1 MSQPAVLE
9 LDEFLSPI
17 SPNDPVGDYLRWE
30 DAYAELEES
39 RRADEDAGEDD
50 VWKRQRKTADWN
62 AILRLGTELLR
73 DKTKDLQIAAW
84 VAEALARQHGLVGVR
99 DGLKLV
105 AALQEA
111 FWQDAHPA
119 RGDLELREGVY
130 EFLDHERLIPLLV
143 KGEPVTYVPG
153 APDLSYSYM
162 KYEESRKADNLSKRK
177 FEDDDER
184 AVHLAGKLRGEQF
197 DEAYRATD
205 RPFYVDLLVLI
216 DECREVVD
224 RINAVVKERWPA
236 KKQAPQLNRIFNAL
250 ADLKK
255 LVGQLLAK
263 KPAEEPPPAPQEAE
277 DEWADSGASE
287 ELDEE
292 ADAEAPAGW
301 GSEPAESASSAPERP
316 VRRRSAGAGFDSA
329 EEARDRIADAAHF
342 LRRSDPS
349 DPTSYLVLR
358 ALASGGVFASADE
371 LDASQLPPPSSA
383 VREKL
388 VQLAR
393 AGDEEHWA
401 SCLEE
406 AEHALGR
413 PEGRGW
419 LDLHWYAFNALTAL
433 GYENPARACK
443 SLLKAVLAAYP
454 SWPDSELRDGTS
466 TASAAARAWLQAE
479 ELLETAETR
488 RSVGFAGFPEAPAP
502 APVDDEGGNAEAS
515 EVQIRRDPWDEAQSL
530 LHAGRPSEALSVM
543 AKAARQAG
551 SGRERFMRALQ
562 QAELCIA
569 LNRHAL
575 ALPILEGLAQRVD
588 ELHLDQW
595 EDAPLCARVFSNL
608 YRCVRGR
615 DEAKANAAYDR
626 LCRLD
631 IGLALQMEEL

>member
-9 LDEFLSPI
+9 LDEFLGPI
-17 SPNDPVGDYLRWE
+17 SPDDPVGEYLRWE
-30 DAYAELEES
+30 DAYAELEEA

-62 AILRLGTELLR
+62 AILKLGTALLR

-111 FWQDAHPA
+111 FWEDLHPA
-119 RGDLELREGVY
+119 HGDLELREGVY

-153 APDLSYSYM
+153 APDLSYSFM

-197 DEAYRATD
+197 DDAYRATD
-205 RPFYVDLLVLI
+205 RQFYVDLLALT
-216 DECREVVD
+216 DECRDVVD
-224 RINAVVKERWPA
+224 RINSFVKERWPA
-236 KKQAPQLNRIFNAL
+236 KQQAPQLNRIFNAL

-255 LVGQLLAK
+255 LVNQLLAK
-263 KPAEEPPPAPQEAE
+263 KPAAEPTPAPPE
-277 DEWADSGASE
+277 DDDGWDSSQASD

-292 ADAEAPAGW
+292 AAEASAGW
-301 GSEPAESASSAPERP
+301 DSEPAEVESPVPQRP
-316 VRRRSAGAGFDSA
+316 VRRRSAGAEPSSVED
-329 EEARDRIADAAHF
+329 ARERIAEAAHF
-342 LRRSDPS
+342 LRRADPS

-358 ALASGGVFASADE
+358 ALASGGVFATADE
-371 LDASQLPPPSSA
+371 LDSSMLPPPSSE

-393 AGDEEHWA
+393 AGDEENWA

-406 AEHALGR
+406 AERALGR

-419 LDLHWYAFNALTAL
+419 LDLHWYACNALVAL

-443 SLLKAVLAAYP
+443 SLLKAVLQAYP
-454 SWPDSELRDGTS
+454 SWPESELRDGTS
-466 TASAAARAWLQAE
+466 TASAGARAWLQAE
-479 ELLETAETR
+479 ELLETAEKHR
-488 RSVGFAGFPEAPAP
+488 GGGFAGFPEAPAP
-502 APVDDEGGNAEAS
+502 PPVEDEGGDEQAS
-515 EVQIRRDPWDEAQSL
+515 EVQGRRDPWDEAQSL

-543 AKAARQAG
+543 ARAARQAG

-569 LNRHAL
+569 LNRHPL
-575 ALPILEGLAQRVD
+575 ALPILEGLARRVD
-588 ELHLDQW
+588 ELQLDQW

-608 YRCVRGR
+608 YRCLRGR
-615 DEAKANAAYDR
+615 DDAKANAAYDR